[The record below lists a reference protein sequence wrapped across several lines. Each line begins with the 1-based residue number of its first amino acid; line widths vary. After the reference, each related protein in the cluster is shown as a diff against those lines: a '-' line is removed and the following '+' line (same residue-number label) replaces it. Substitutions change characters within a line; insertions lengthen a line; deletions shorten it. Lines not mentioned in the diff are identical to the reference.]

1 MVTNPLHRYA
11 ANGHRQVQG
20 WLSDTAIAL
29 LLDLARIQRDRGI
42 HGPVCEIGVH
52 HGRLFILLHHLTT
65 ADERSVGWDLFE
77 EQDQNIDKSGKG
89 DRQQLMINLRR
100 HHADLSRITVHT
112 ANSLEL
118 VPADV
123 HQACGGAPRIFSV
136 DGGHTAEITA
146 SDLRL
151 AAQTIHDD
159 GVVVLDDF
167 FNEPWPGVAE
177 GTCRYMASPTVRLF
191 PVAIAG
197 NKFVFARRREIASL
211 YRDALSLPA
220 QDFRRRDTIVF
231 GEPVA
236 VFTRN
241 LVPVRT
247 RLLRTRGMRILR
259 RSRPWRAIRMT
270 LRRLRLR

>member
-1 MVTNPLHRYA
+1 MTDPLRRYA
-11 ANGHRQVQG
+11 SKGHLRVQG

-29 LLDLARIQRDRGI
+29 LLELARIQRDRGI

-52 HGRLFILLHHLTT
+52 HGRLFILLHHLTA

-77 EQDQNIDKSGKG
+77 QQDQNIDRSGKG
-89 DRQQLMINLRR
+89 DRQQLLANLRR
-100 HHADLSRITVHT
+100 HHADMSRIAIHT

-118 VPADV
+118 GPADV
-123 HQACGGAPRIFSV
+123 QQACGTAPRMFSV

-151 AAQTIHDD
+151 AAETIHDE
-159 GVVVLDDF
+159 GVIVLDDF

-177 GTCRYMASPTVRLF
+177 GTCRYMAAPAVPLF

-197 NKFVFARRREIASL
+197 NKFVFTRRREMAAV
-211 YRDALSLPA
+211 YRQELSLPA
-220 QDFRRRDTIVF
+220 QRFRRRDTIAF

-236 VFTRN
+236 VFTEIAMP
-241 LVPVRT
+241 LRT
-247 RLLRTRGMRILR
+247 RLLRAPAMRRLR
-259 RSRPWRAIRMT
+259 RTVPWRAVRKIIR
-270 LRRLRLR
+270 R

>member
-1 MVTNPLHRYA
+1 MTDPLRKYA
-11 ANGHRQVQG
+11 SKGHRQVQG
-20 WLSDTAIAL
+20 WLSDTAIVL

-65 ADERSVGWDLFE
+65 AGERSVGWDLFE
-77 EQDQNIDKSGKG
+77 QQDQNIDKSGKG
-89 DRQQLMINLRR
+89 DRQQLLVNLQR
-100 HHADLSRITVHT
+100 HHADLSRVAIHT

-118 VPADV
+118 KPADV
-123 HQACGGAPRIFSV
+123 QQACAGAPRIFSV

-151 AAQTIHDD
+151 AAHAIRDD
-159 GVVVLDDF
+159 GLIVLDDF

-177 GTCRYMASPTVRLF
+177 GTCRYMAAPAVPLF

-197 NKFVFARRREIASL
+197 NKFVFTGRRETAAFYRQELALPARKFRRRE
-211 YRDALSLPA
+211 
-220 QDFRRRDTIVF
+220 TVVF
-231 GEPVA
+231 GEPVT

-241 LVPVRT
+241 VVPIGT
-247 RLLRTRGMRILR
+247 RLLRAPGIRTLR
-259 RSRPWRAIRMT
+259 RTLPWRAV
-270 LRRLRLR
+270 RRLIRR